1 MKAIGGVQANT
12 QQSINDQVG
21 GDAISLH
28 PLGCELQLGIWVNHP
43 RLLSHSSAPFRRCAS
58 MSPASTGYSAV
69 IAPASVPVP
78 SSPPAPVRAQGEMEA
93 AENYSQCWQTV

>member
-28 PLGCELQLGIWVNHP
+28 PLGRELQLGIWVNHP
-43 RLLSHSSAPFRRCAS
+43 RLLSHSSAPLHRCAS
-58 MSPASTGYSAV
+58 ISPASTGYSDV

-78 SSPPAPVRAQGEMEA
+78 SRPPAPRPSVGWVSSSASTSPRR
-93 AENYSQCWQTV
+93 